1 MFSVWAIYYGFRF
14 PAAWVTDDDLA
25 DNFHN
30 AASSIYILVVV
41 ICYLRG
47 IQILSVNYVMGPFLI
62 MIQKMF
68 DDFVRFG
75 VMTVALL
82 VGFQIAFMSLARWQL
97 RDTDQFPPDEFEG
110 DEWYDAYPNG
120 IGFLAFWGLIGE
132 FGDAFTF
139 YEDSLFSLVL
149 LLSYLVLSQVLL
161 INLLIAM
168 MADTYGD
175 VRDNADKEW
184 KFNQAFLLSQYIA
197 ANPVPPPFNML
208 YILYRAVTCTPFGVE
223 KINEEKTD
231 TEALRIKVQD
241 MRSSY
246 VEEEETKKKNNL
258 EYKISCL
265 EARLKEMETSQ
276 QEDRELLEEHIA
288 TLEKLLDGLI
298 RQQAEA

>member
-1 MFSVWAIYYGFRF
+1 MSLNSNSAGCCDDSPTQVKPPFDELRRGRKSKGLKLFELENPI
-14 PAAWVTDDDLA
+14 PKEITDTTD
-25 DNFHN
+25 
-30 AASSIYILVVV
+30 
-41 ICYLRG
+41 
-47 IQILSVNYVMGPFLI
+47 
-62 MIQKMF
+62 IQKMF

-82 VGFQIAFMSLARWQL
+82 VGFQIAFMSLARFQL
-97 RDTDQFPPDEFEG
+97 RDHDQFPDSDFEG
-110 DEWYDAYPNG
+110 DEWYDVYPNG

-149 LLSYLVLSQVLL
+149 LLCYLVLSQVLL

-197 ANPVPPPFNML
+197 ANPVPPPLNML
-208 YILYRAVTCTPFGVE
+208 YVIYRAITCTPFGVE
-223 KINEEKTD
+223 KISEERTD

-241 MRSSY
+241 MRAQY
-246 VEEEETKKKNNL
+246 IEDEESKSKDNL
-258 EYKISCL
+258 EYKMGLL
-265 EARLKEMETSQ
+265 EGKIKQMETSQ
-276 QEDRELLEEHIA
+276 QEDRELLEEHISS
-288 TLEKLLDGLI
+288 LEKLLVNAMRANAAATTTPGAA
-298 RQQAEA
+298 Q